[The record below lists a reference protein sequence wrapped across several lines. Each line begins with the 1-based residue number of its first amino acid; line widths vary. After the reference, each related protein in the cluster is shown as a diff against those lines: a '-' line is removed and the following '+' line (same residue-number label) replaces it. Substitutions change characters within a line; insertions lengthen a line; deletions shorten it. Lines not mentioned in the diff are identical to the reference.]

1 MKHLDVAV
9 AIVFRDSKV
18 LITRRKPGAVLG
30 GCWEFPGGKQEPGES
45 LEDCVRREL
54 LDELAM
60 RVQPVMSFTPI
71 MHQYPDRQVTLHA
84 FLCTHESGEPQLLA
98 CDELNWVAPAELR
111 NFEFPEANQRLIEE
125 LINALPAPAPPV
137 TSSTPVSAPPKAKKR
152 ARQTAAV

>member
-1 MKHLDVAV
+1 MKHLDVAI

-54 LDELAM
+54 LEELAM

-71 MHQYPDRQVTLHA
+71 VHQYPDRQVTLHA

-98 CDELNWVAPAELR
+98 CDEFNWVAPAQLR
-111 NFEFPEANQRLIEE
+111 NFEFPEANQRLLEE
-125 LINALPAPAPPV
+125 VISALPNPTRAATASIPA
-137 TSSTPVSAPPKAKKR
+137 SDPPKAKKR
-152 ARQTAAV
+152 ARQPAAI